1 MYLRSGLWI
10 VSSEKRPHGG
20 AMRDEEPEIGGWKSE
35 VSIRKSPLSRNSCRL
50 RVSARTKLPS
60 SCSSLTESRRRLA
73 ARLLRTNFTQITTL
87 RTTCTMN
94 VTCLRITSYVIVPRR
109 APPAA
114 KREAVRKTS
123 TQCPVRSAK
132 CQVLSGQDQR
142 PKNAKG
148 ERKKENPSYREP
160 CVTGTAIHTAG
171 ITAPDLKSGQVAL
184 VFLMVGKY
192 FLLQCEAMPESTR
205 KA

>member
-1 MYLRSGLWI
+1 
-10 VSSEKRPHGG
+10 
-20 AMRDEEPEIGGWKSE
+20 MRDEEPEIGGWKSE

-109 APPAA
+109 HHLPRNARQCA
-114 KREAVRKTS
+114 KQVRS
-123 TQCPVRSAK
+123 AQYAVRSAK
-132 CQVLSGQDQR
+132 YSVAKTKDPER
-142 PKNAKG
+142 KRRTKKG
-148 ERKKENPSYREP
+148 EPILPRAVRHGNGNTYGGYNRPRPEKWPSCTGVFNGRKIFSSPVRSY
-160 CVTGTAIHTAG
+160 AG
-171 ITAPDLKSGQVAL
+171 SA
-184 VFLMVGKY
+184 
-192 FLLQCEAMPESTR
+192 C